1 MIKQATKAIICKD
14 NKFLLQLRD
23 NKKNIYYPNSW
34 GFFGGEVG
42 KGETPENS
50 VKREVKEELSA
61 RCSFLSKLFECE
73 NPGTGTLVH
82 FFYFRTKR
90 RVIKKNLNE
99 GQDLGW
105 FLRQDMKKIK
115 CTWDVKFFFNLT

>member
-1 MIKQATKAIICKD
+1 MKQATKAIILKD

-23 NKKNIYYPNSW
+23 NKKHIYYPNSW
-34 GFFGGEVG
+34 GFFGGEVS

-50 VKREVKEELSA
+50 VKREVKEELSEK
-61 RCSFLSKLFECE
+61 CNFLVKLFECE

-82 FFYFRTKR
+82 FFYFKTAR

-105 FLRQDMKKIK
+105 FSPQDMKKIK
-115 CTWDVKFFFNLT
+115 CTWDVKFFFSLA